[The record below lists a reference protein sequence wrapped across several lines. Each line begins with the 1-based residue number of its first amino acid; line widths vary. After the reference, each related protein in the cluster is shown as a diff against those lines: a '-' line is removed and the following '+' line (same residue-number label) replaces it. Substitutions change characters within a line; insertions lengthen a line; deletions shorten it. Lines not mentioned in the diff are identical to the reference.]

1 MVEIDKVWLT
11 EDAVCLRTKD
21 GREARE
27 FIKDYPHLA
36 AADKEALSSFV
47 VDDYGISWP
56 ELDEDLS
63 FEGFFEV
70 RPANVLYCIFK
81 SHPEL
86 NASAVARRV
95 GISQSLFAQYL
106 SGIKKPSD
114 KRLKEILTS
123 IKEASQSIID
133 SCNQSSESCR

>member
-1 MVEIDKVWLT
+1 MIEIDKVWLT

-21 GREARE
+21 GREACE
-27 FIKDYPHLA
+27 FIKDYPRLA

-47 VDDYGISWP
+47 IDGYGISWP
-56 ELDEDLS
+56 ELDEDMS

-70 RPANVLYCIFK
+70 KPVNVLYGIFK

-86 NASAVARRV
+86 NASAVARKV

-114 KRLKEILTS
+114 RRLKEILTS
-123 IKEASQSIID
+123 IEETCNSIID
-133 SCNQSSESCR
+133 ACNRSSGSCR